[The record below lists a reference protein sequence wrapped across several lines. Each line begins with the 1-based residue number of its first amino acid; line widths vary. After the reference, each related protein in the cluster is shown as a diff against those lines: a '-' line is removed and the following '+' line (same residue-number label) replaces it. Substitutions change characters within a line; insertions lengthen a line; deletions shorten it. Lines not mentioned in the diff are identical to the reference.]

1 MGTVH
6 YPWLV
11 EVIPAVHQG
20 YSLPLLLVH
29 QGGLDFRPFMGL
41 ADYRAA
47 VVPLQHHP
55 EVLHLVLPVR
65 VEHLVVAYQD
75 IIRLAF
81 LQPLP
86 MKIAPVVP

>member
-55 EVLHLVLPVR
+55 EVLHLVLPVWM
-65 VEHLVVAYQD
+65 EHLVVAHQD
-75 IIRLAF
+75 IVRLAF
-81 LQPLP
+81 LKPLP
-86 MKIAPVVP
+86 MKIASVVT

>member
-29 QGGLDFRPFMGL
+29 QGGLDFSPFLGL

-47 VVPLQHHP
+47 VVPLQDHP
-55 EVLHLVLPVR
+55 EVLHLVLPVG

-75 IIRLAF
+75 IILLA
-81 LQPLP
+81 LHQPLP
-86 MKIAPVVP
+86 VEVAPVEP